1 MWHLSQPDQEVID
14 KYIGELEQKLF
25 DAINGYSGKRKALLK
40 RILLP
45 RGTRD
50 VIRKLL
56 ADRPRVAYKLNN
68 DLMILLLRDKNE
80 TYCEGDLLKY
90 KCIKRTKSPKKK
102 DEKIKFKRYDD
113 ILQTLSQLFKY
124 DAWISRNSNFSYWLS
139 TVKGARTCTYC
150 GREYIYTVEDRNPQ
164 DRLLHV
170 ARPDFDHFLSQ
181 ELYPLLSLNYY
192 NLIPCCPICN
202 RTVKGTKVFNL
213 DDYVHP
219 YLSQSE
225 PQFKFSFKYK
235 DYDKVHGE
243 VTIVNDT
250 DHKERNTINAFELRA
265 FYKKHSETELDDL
278 LRLVQKNGRQYVEEY
293 LVKIMAGLHLGK
305 ADAYRS
311 MFGGEFYESEQLERP
326 LSKFKRDILTE
337 LGIMDF
343 FKRELELDAPV

>member
-1 MWHLSQPDQEVID
+1 MWHLSQPDQKVID
-14 KYIGELEQKLF
+14 IYISELEQKLF
-25 DAINGYSGKRKALLK
+25 DAINGYSGRRKALIK
-40 RILLP
+40 KVLLP
-45 RGTRD
+45 KGTRD
-50 VIRKLL
+50 VIRRLL
-56 ADRPRVAYKLNN
+56 MDRPRAVHNFNN
-68 DLMILLLRDKNE
+68 NLMILLLNGKKEIYNE
-80 TYCEGDLLKY
+80 RELLEY
-90 KCIKRTKSPKKK
+90 KRIKRMKSPKKK
-102 DEKIKFKRYDD
+102 EEKIIFNRYND
-113 ILQTLSQLFKY
+113 IFNILGQLFNY
-124 DAWISRNSNFSYWLS
+124 DAWISRNSDFSYWLS
-139 TVKGARTCTYC
+139 KVKGARTCTYC

-219 YLSQSE
+219 YRSQSE
-225 PQFKFSFKYK
+225 PQFKFSFKYI
-235 DYDKVHGE
+235 DYDKAHGE

-250 DHKERNTINAFELRA
+250 DHKERETIKAFELRA

-278 LRLVQKNGRQYVEEY
+278 LRLVQKNGKQYVEEY
-293 LVKIMAGLHLGK
+293 LVNIMAGLNLGK

-343 FKRELELDAPV
+343 FKRELE